1 MDYIEKAKN
10 EIRNQWFENHV
21 IKSIKGE
28 EGFQEIIWGEPGTS
42 MYQVRYVLTGN
53 MVYLSG
59 DLGIAAYSLTG
70 PATLKELGQYDLSYF
85 SGKLVASQRAKYEF
99 DDKLAKK
106 QIKEY
111 FLEWC
116 DVEGIS
122 KLNSDDEELYDDLIS
137 ATNEWSVPE
146 HFNTAV
152 YHIFQSTSSE
162 WFDSEMASSIA
173 NLGQRLSY
181 SLISYWLGLQMIIEQ
196 VKEKE
201 LQTA

>member
-28 EGFQEIIWGEPGTS
+28 VGFQEIIWGRPGTS

-59 DLGIAAYSLTG
+59 DLGVAAYSLTG
-70 PATLKELGQYDLSYF
+70 SATLKELSQYGLSYF

-99 DDKLAKK
+99 DGKLARK

-116 DVEGIS
+116 DVEDIS
-122 KLNSDDEELYDDLIS
+122 KLNSDDEELYDDLIR
-137 ATNEWSVPE
+137 ATNEWNLPE

-152 YHIFQSTSSE
+152 YHIYQSTTSE

-173 NLGQRLSY
+173 DLGQRLSY
-181 SLISYWLGLQMIIEQ
+181 SVVSYWLGLQMINEQ
-196 VKEKE
+196 LKEKE